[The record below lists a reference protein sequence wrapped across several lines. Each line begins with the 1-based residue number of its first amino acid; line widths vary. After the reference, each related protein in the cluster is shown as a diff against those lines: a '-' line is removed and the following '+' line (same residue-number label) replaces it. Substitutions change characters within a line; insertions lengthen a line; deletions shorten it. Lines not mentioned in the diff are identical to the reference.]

1 VRVVTVVDRSGAERA
16 TVGMEDGTVLDDPGE
31 GVVLD
36 ALRRALGLPTP
47 PPPLPLA
54 AFLDDLWLRELA
66 SSPRRLSW
74 TEAAA
79 LRPAPVGTWSVLRA
93 CGWPGVDVDLAAWM
107 DDGMFARWVAG
118 TVPPRTELLEE
129 LAVRQT
135 AAVAR
140 RVRLALARSA
150 LD

>member
-1 VRVVTVVDRSGAERA
+1 V
-16 TVGMEDGTVLDDPGE
+16 
-31 GVVLD
+31 
-36 ALRRALGLPTP
+36 
-47 PPPLPLA
+47 
-54 AFLDDLWLRELA
+54 
-66 SSPRRLSW
+66 
-74 TEAAA
+74 
-79 LRPAPVGTWSVLRA
+79 
-93 CGWPGVDVDLAAWM
+93 
-107 DDGMFARWVAG
+107 AR